1 MGIAFLSFTR
11 ECLFTSDEQGTI
23 GEPVKSVFRMTL
35 LIAIYVLSTWAGTVD
50 NAEAQINPD
59 ISLTCSPTAIE
70 IDVAPGDTRIGTTYC
85 DAQNPTLYVEKVNIQ
100 ITAAGL
106 TYSAPGSITVA
117 AGDTTTFEVVVRG
130 EDQMTEGSRQVT
142 VSARVD
148 QANGA
153 PCPTCTSQTTSL
165 LVVVKQFP
173 MLRIQADEPFKQLRP
188 KVDYIFE
195 FGIYND
201 GNNRDQFIIAVNNR
215 DELADAGF
223 QISLPEVNT
232 WIESKAPPQKMRVM
246 MRTPKKQGWSDHY
259 YQLDFRATSEHSI
272 RTGGVEMS
280 QTQMVTLYI
289 RGVYLPGFQIIPS
302 LMMLGLAAA
311 FVAKRRDDD
320 FTEATADIPDP
331 PFVPLF

>member
-1 MGIAFLSFTR
+1 M
-11 ECLFTSDEQGTI
+11 
-23 GEPVKSVFRMTL
+23 KSVFRMTL

-195 FGIYND
+195 FKIYND

-259 YQLDFRATSEHSI
+259 YQLDFKTTSEHSI
-272 RTGGVEMS
+272 RSGGVEMS
-280 QTQMVTLYI
+280 QTQMITLYI
-289 RGVYLPGFQIIPS
+289 RGVYLPGFQLIPS

-311 FVAKRRDDD
+311 FVAKRRNEDFDD
-320 FTEATADIPDP
+320 TTADVPGP
-331 PFVPLF
+331 PFEPLF

>member
-1 MGIAFLSFTR
+1 MV
-11 ECLFTSDEQGTI
+11 
-23 GEPVKSVFRMTL
+23 EPVKSVFRMTL

-106 TYSAPGSITVA
+106 TYAAPGSITVA

-130 EDQMTEGSRQVT
+130 EDQMAEGSRQVT
-142 VSARVD
+142 ISARVD

-165 LVVVKQFP
+165 VVVVKQFP

-201 GNNRDQFIIAVNNR
+201 GNNRDQFIISVNNR

-232 WIESKAPPQKMRVM
+232 WIESKAPPVKMRVM

-259 YQLDFRATSEHSI
+259 YQLDFRTTSEHSI
-272 RTGGVEMS
+272 RSGGVEMS

-289 RGVYLPGFQIIPS
+289 RGVYLPGFEMISS

-311 FVAKRRDDD
+311 FVAKRRNEDYG
-320 FTEATADIPDP
+320 EATADVPSP
-331 PFVPLF
+331 PFEPLF

>member
-1 MGIAFLSFTR
+1 MV
-11 ECLFTSDEQGTI
+11 
-23 GEPVKSVFRMTL
+23 EPVKSVFRMTL
-35 LIAIYVLSTWAGTVD
+35 LITIYVLSTWAGTVD

-106 TYSAPGSITVA
+106 TYAAPGSITVA

-130 EDQMTEGSRQVT
+130 EDQMAEGSRQVT
-142 VSARVD
+142 ISARVD

-165 LVVVKQFP
+165 VVVVKQFP

-201 GNNRDQFIIAVNNR
+201 GNNRDQFIISVNNR
-215 DELADAGF
+215 DELAEAGF

-232 WIESKAPPQKMRVM
+232 WIESKAPPVKMRVM

-259 YQLDFRATSEHSI
+259 YQLDFRTTSEHSI
-272 RTGGVEMS
+272 RSGGVEMA

-289 RGVYLPGFQIIPS
+289 RGVYLPGFELFPS

-311 FVAKRRDDD
+311 FVAKRRNEDHG
-320 FTEATADIPDP
+320 EATADAPS
-331 PFVPLF
+331 PLFEPLF

>member
-1 MGIAFLSFTR
+1 
-11 ECLFTSDEQGTI
+11 
-23 GEPVKSVFRMTL
+23 MTL
-35 LIAIYVLSTWAGTVD
+35 LITIYVLSTWAGTVD

-106 TYSAPGSITVA
+106 TYAAPGSITVA

-130 EDQMTEGSRQVT
+130 EDQMAEGSRQVT
-142 VSARVD
+142 ISARVD

-165 LVVVKQFP
+165 VVVVKQFP

-201 GNNRDQFIIAVNNR
+201 GNNRDQFIISVNNR
-215 DELADAGF
+215 DDLADAGF

-232 WIESKAPPQKMRVM
+232 WIESKAPPVKMRVM

-259 YQLDFRATSEHSI
+259 YQLDFRTTSEHSI
-272 RTGGVEMS
+272 RSGGVEMS

-289 RGVYLPGFQIIPS
+289 RGVYLPGFELFSS

-311 FVAKRRDDD
+311 FVGKRRNEDYG
-320 FTEATADIPDP
+320 EETADVSSP
-331 PFVPLF
+331 PFEPLF

>member
-1 MGIAFLSFTR
+1 MEGRAPMV
-11 ECLFTSDEQGTI
+11 
-23 GEPVKSVFRMTL
+23 EPVKSVFRMTL
-35 LIAIYVLSTWAGTVD
+35 LITIYVLSTWAGTVD

-106 TYSAPGSITVA
+106 TYAAPGSITVA

-130 EDQMTEGSRQVT
+130 EDQMAEGSRQVT
-142 VSARVD
+142 ISARVD

-165 LVVVKQFP
+165 VVVVKQFP

-201 GNNRDQFIIAVNNR
+201 GNNRDQFIISVNNR
-215 DELADAGF
+215 DDLADAGF

-232 WIESKAPPQKMRVM
+232 WIESKAPPVKMRVM

-259 YQLDFRATSEHSI
+259 YQLDFRTTSEHSI
-272 RTGGVEMS
+272 RSGGVEMS

-289 RGVYLPGFQIIPS
+289 RGVYLPGFELFSS

-311 FVAKRRDDD
+311 FVGKRRNEDYA
-320 FTEATADIPDP
+320 EETADIPDP
-331 PFVPLF
+331 PFEPLF

>member
-1 MGIAFLSFTR
+1 MV
-11 ECLFTSDEQGTI
+11 
-23 GEPVKSVFRMTL
+23 EPVKSVFRMTL
-35 LIAIYVLSTWAGTVD
+35 LITIYVLSTWAGTVD

-106 TYSAPGSITVA
+106 TYAAPGSITVA

-130 EDQMTEGSRQVT
+130 EDQMAEGSRQVT
-142 VSARVD
+142 ISARVD

-165 LVVVKQFP
+165 VVVVKQFP

-232 WIESKAPPQKMRVM
+232 WIESKAPPVKMRVM

-259 YQLDFRATSEHSI
+259 YQLDFRTTSEHSI
-272 RTGGVEMS
+272 RSGGVEMS
-280 QTQMVTLYI
+280 QTQMVTLYV
-289 RGVYLPGFQIIPS
+289 RGVYLPGFELFPS

-311 FVAKRRDDD
+311 FVAKRRNEDHG
-320 FTEATADIPDP
+320 EATADVPSP
-331 PFVPLF
+331 PFEPLF

>member
-1 MGIAFLSFTR
+1 
-11 ECLFTSDEQGTI
+11 
-23 GEPVKSVFRMTL
+23 MTL

-70 IDVAPGDTRIGTTYC
+70 IEVAPGDTRIGTTYC
-85 DAQNPTLYVEKVNIQ
+85 EAQNPTLYVEKVNIQ

-106 TYSAPGSITVA
+106 TYAAPGSITVA

-130 EDQMTEGSRQVT
+130 EDQMAEGSRQVT
-142 VSARVD
+142 ISARVD

-165 LVVVKQFP
+165 VVVVKQFP

-201 GNNRDQFIIAVNNR
+201 GNNRDQFIISVNNR
-215 DELADAGF
+215 DDLADAGF

-232 WIESKAPPQKMRVM
+232 WIESKAPPVKMRVM

-259 YQLDFRATSEHSI
+259 YQLDFRTTSEHSI
-272 RTGGVEMS
+272 RSGGVEMS

-289 RGVYLPGFQIIPS
+289 RGVYLPGFELFSS

-311 FVAKRRDDD
+311 FVGKRRNEDYGEETVDV
-320 FTEATADIPDP
+320 PSP
-331 PFVPLF
+331 PFEPLF

>member
-1 MGIAFLSFTR
+1 M
-11 ECLFTSDEQGTI
+11 
-23 GEPVKSVFRMTL
+23 KSVFRMTL
-35 LIAIYVLSTWAGTVD
+35 LIVIYVLSTWAGTVD

-201 GNNRDQFIIAVNNR
+201 GNNRDQFIISVNNR

-246 MRTPKKQGWSDHY
+246 LRTPKKQGWSDHY

-272 RTGGVEMS
+272 RSGGVEMS

-289 RGVYLPGFQIIPS
+289 RGVYLPGFQLIPS

-320 FTEATADIPDP
+320 FTEATADIPGP
-331 PFVPLF
+331 PFEPLF

>member
-1 MGIAFLSFTR
+1 MV
-11 ECLFTSDEQGTI
+11 
-23 GEPVKSVFRMTL
+23 EPVKSVFRMTL

-59 ISLTCSPTAIE
+59 ISLTCSPTAIGIE
-70 IDVAPGDTRIGTTYC
+70 VAPGDTRIGTTYC
-85 DAQNPTLYVEKVNIQ
+85 EAQNPTLYVEKVNIQ

-106 TYSAPGSITVA
+106 TYAAPGSITVA

-130 EDQMTEGSRQVT
+130 EDQMAEGSRQVT
-142 VSARVD
+142 ISARVD

-165 LVVVKQFP
+165 VVVVKQFP

-201 GNNRDQFIIAVNNR
+201 GNNRDQFIISVNNR
-215 DELADAGF
+215 DDLADAGF

-232 WIESKAPPQKMRVM
+232 WIESKAPPVKMRVM

-259 YQLDFRATSEHSI
+259 YQLDFRTTSEHSI
-272 RTGGVEMS
+272 RSGGVEMS
-280 QTQMVTLYI
+280 QTQMVTLNI
-289 RGVYLPGFQIIPS
+289 RGVYLPGFELFPS

-311 FVAKRRDDD
+311 FISKRRNED
-320 FTEATADIPDP
+320 FGEATADIPSP
-331 PFVPLF
+331 PFEPLF

>member
-1 MGIAFLSFTR
+1 M
-11 ECLFTSDEQGTI
+11 
-23 GEPVKSVFRMTL
+23 EPVKSVFRMTL

-50 NAEAQINPD
+50 HAEAQVNPD

-85 DAQNPTLYVEKVNIQ
+85 DASNPTLYVEIVNIQ

-173 MLRIQADEPFKQLRP
+173 MLRVQADEPFKQLRP

-195 FGIYND
+195 FKIYND
-201 GNNRDQFIIAVNNR
+201 GNNRDQFIIAVANR
-215 DELADAGF
+215 DDLADSGF

-259 YQLDFRATSEHSI
+259 YQLDFQATSEHSI
-272 RTGGVEMS
+272 RSGGVEMS

-289 RGVYLPGFQIIPS
+289 RGVYLPGFQLIPS
-302 LMMLGLAAA
+302 LMMLGFAAA
-311 FVAKRRDDD
+311 FVAKRRNDD
-320 FTEATADIPDP
+320 FTESTSDVPSP
-331 PFVPLF
+331 PAFEPLF

>member
-1 MGIAFLSFTR
+1 M
-11 ECLFTSDEQGTI
+11 
-23 GEPVKSVFRMTL
+23 KSVFRMTL

-70 IDVAPGDTRIGTTYC
+70 SDVAPGDTRIGTTYC

-195 FGIYND
+195 FKIYND

-215 DELADAGF
+215 DDLADAGF

-259 YQLDFRATSEHSI
+259 YQLDFKTTSEHSI
-272 RTGGVEMS
+272 RSGGVEMS
-280 QTQMVTLYI
+280 QTQMITLYI
-289 RGVYLPGFQIIPS
+289 RGVYLPGFQLIPS

-311 FVAKRRDDD
+311 FVAKRRNEDFDD
-320 FTEATADIPDP
+320 ATADVPGP
-331 PFVPLF
+331 PFEPLF

>member
-1 MGIAFLSFTR
+1 MV
-11 ECLFTSDEQGTI
+11 
-23 GEPVKSVFRMTL
+23 EPVKSVFRMTL
-35 LIAIYVLSTWAGTVD
+35 LITIYVLSTWAGTVD

-106 TYSAPGSITVA
+106 TYAAPGSITVA

-130 EDQMTEGSRQVT
+130 EDQMAEGSRQVT
-142 VSARVD
+142 ISARVD

-165 LVVVKQFP
+165 VVVVKQFP

-201 GNNRDQFIIAVNNR
+201 GNNRDQFIISVANR

-232 WIESKAPPQKMRVM
+232 WIESKAPPVKMRVM

-259 YQLDFRATSEHSI
+259 YQLDFRTTSEHSI
-272 RTGGVEMS
+272 RSGGVEMS

-289 RGVYLPGFQIIPS
+289 RGVYLPGFELIPS

-311 FVAKRRDDD
+311 FVAKRRNEDHG
-320 FTEATADIPDP
+320 EATADVPSP
-331 PFVPLF
+331 PFEPLF

>member
-1 MGIAFLSFTR
+1 MV
-11 ECLFTSDEQGTI
+11 
-23 GEPVKSVFRMTL
+23 EPVKSVFRMTL
-35 LIAIYVLSTWAGTVD
+35 LITIYVLSTWAGTVD

-106 TYSAPGSITVA
+106 TYAAPGSITVA

-130 EDQMTEGSRQVT
+130 EDQMAEGSRQVT
-142 VSARVD
+142 ISARVD

-165 LVVVKQFP
+165 VVVVKQFP

-201 GNNRDQFIIAVNNR
+201 GNNRDQFIISVNNR
-215 DELADAGF
+215 DDLADAGF

-232 WIESKAPPQKMRVM
+232 WIESKAPPVKMRVM

-259 YQLDFRATSEHSI
+259 YQLDFRTTSEHSI
-272 RTGGVEMS
+272 RSGGVEMS

-289 RGVYLPGFQIIPS
+289 RGVYLPGFELFSS

-311 FVAKRRDDD
+311 FVGKRRNEDYGED
-320 FTEATADIPDP
+320 TADLPDP
-331 PFVPLF
+331 PFEPLF

>member
-1 MGIAFLSFTR
+1 MV
-11 ECLFTSDEQGTI
+11 
-23 GEPVKSVFRMTL
+23 EPVKSVFRMTL

-106 TYSAPGSITVA
+106 TYAAPGSITVA

-130 EDQMTEGSRQVT
+130 EDQMAEGSRQVT
-142 VSARVD
+142 ISARVD

-165 LVVVKQFP
+165 VVVVKQFP

-201 GNNRDQFIIAVNNR
+201 GNNRDQFIISVNNR

-223 QISLPEVNT
+223 QMSWPAVNT
-232 WIESKAPPQKMRVM
+232 WIESKAPPVKMRVI

-259 YQLDFRATSEHSI
+259 YQLDFRTTSEHSI
-272 RTGGVEMS
+272 RSGGVEMS

-289 RGVYLPGFQIIPS
+289 RGVYLPGFELIPS

-311 FVAKRRDDD
+311 FVAKRRNEDHG
-320 FTEATADIPDP
+320 EATADVPSP
-331 PFVPLF
+331 PFEPLF

>member
-1 MGIAFLSFTR
+1 M
-11 ECLFTSDEQGTI
+11 
-23 GEPVKSVFRMTL
+23 KSVFRMTL

-201 GNNRDQFIIAVNNR
+201 GNIRDQFIISVNNR

-272 RTGGVEMS
+272 RSGGVEMS

-289 RGVYLPGFQIIPS
+289 RGVYLPGFQLIPS

-320 FTEATADIPDP
+320 FTEATADIPGP
-331 PFVPLF
+331 PFEPLF

>member
-1 MGIAFLSFTR
+1 MRIAFLSFTR

-232 WIESKAPPQKMRVM
+232 WIESKAPPVKMRVM

-259 YQLDFRATSEHSI
+259 YQLDFRTTSEHSI
-272 RTGGVEMS
+272 RSGGVEMS

-320 FTEATADIPDP
+320 FCEATADIPDP

>member
-1 MGIAFLSFTR
+1 MV
-11 ECLFTSDEQGTI
+11 
-23 GEPVKSVFRMTL
+23 EPVKSVFRMTL

-70 IDVAPGDTRIGTTYC
+70 IEVAPGDTRIGTTYC
-85 DAQNPTLYVEKVNIQ
+85 EAQNPTLYVEKVNIQ

-106 TYSAPGSITVA
+106 TYAAPGSITVA

-130 EDQMTEGSRQVT
+130 EDQMAEGSRQVT
-142 VSARVD
+142 ISARVD

-165 LVVVKQFP
+165 VVVVKQFP

-201 GNNRDQFIIAVNNR
+201 GNNRDQFIISVNNR
-215 DELADAGF
+215 DDLADAGF

-232 WIESKAPPQKMRVM
+232 WIESKAPPVKMRVM

-259 YQLDFRATSEHSI
+259 YQLDFRTTSEHSI
-272 RTGGVEMS
+272 RSGGVEMS

-289 RGVYLPGFQIIPS
+289 RGVYLPGFELFSS

-311 FVAKRRDDD
+311 FVGKRRNEDYGED
-320 FTEATADIPDP
+320 TADVPSP
-331 PFVPLF
+331 PFEPLF

>member
-1 MGIAFLSFTR
+1 MEGRTPMV
-11 ECLFTSDEQGTI
+11 
-23 GEPVKSVFRMTL
+23 EPVKSVFRMTL
-35 LIAIYVLSTWAGTVD
+35 LITIYVLSTWAGTVD

-106 TYSAPGSITVA
+106 TYAAPGSITVA

-130 EDQMTEGSRQVT
+130 EDQMAEGSRQVT
-142 VSARVD
+142 ISARVD

-165 LVVVKQFP
+165 VVVVKQFP

-201 GNNRDQFIIAVNNR
+201 GNNRDQFIISVNNR
-215 DELADAGF
+215 DDLADAGF

-232 WIESKAPPQKMRVM
+232 WIESKAPPVKMRVM

-259 YQLDFRATSEHSI
+259 YQLDFRTTSEHSI
-272 RTGGVEMS
+272 RSGGVEMS

-289 RGVYLPGFQIIPS
+289 RGVYLPGFELFSS

-311 FVAKRRDDD
+311 FVGKRRNEDYG
-320 FTEATADIPDP
+320 EETADVSSP
-331 PFVPLF
+331 PFEPLF

>member
-1 MGIAFLSFTR
+1 
-11 ECLFTSDEQGTI
+11 
-23 GEPVKSVFRMTL
+23 MTL
-35 LIAIYVLSTWAGTVD
+35 LITIYVLSTWAGTVD

-106 TYSAPGSITVA
+106 TYAAPGSITVA

-130 EDQMTEGSRQVT
+130 EDQMAEGSRQVT
-142 VSARVD
+142 ISARVD

-165 LVVVKQFP
+165 VVVVKQFP

-201 GNNRDQFIIAVNNR
+201 GNNRDQFIISVNNR
-215 DELADAGF
+215 DDLADAGF

-232 WIESKAPPQKMRVM
+232 WIESKAPPVKMRVM

-259 YQLDFRATSEHSI
+259 YQLDFRTTSEHSI
-272 RTGGVEMS
+272 RSGGVEMS

-289 RGVYLPGFQIIPS
+289 RGVYLPGFELFSS

-311 FVAKRRDDD
+311 FVGKRRNEDYA
-320 FTEATADIPDP
+320 EETADIPDP
-331 PFVPLF
+331 PFEPLF

>member
-1 MGIAFLSFTR
+1 
-11 ECLFTSDEQGTI
+11 
-23 GEPVKSVFRMTL
+23 MTL

-70 IDVAPGDTRIGTTYC
+70 IEVAPGDTRIGTTYC
-85 DAQNPTLYVEKVNIQ
+85 EAQNPTLYVEKVNIQ

-106 TYSAPGSITVA
+106 TYAAPGSITVA

-130 EDQMTEGSRQVT
+130 EDQMAEGSRQVT
-142 VSARVD
+142 ISARVD

-165 LVVVKQFP
+165 VVVVKQFP

-201 GNNRDQFIIAVNNR
+201 GNNRDQFIISVNNR
-215 DELADAGF
+215 DDLADAGF

-232 WIESKAPPQKMRVM
+232 WIESKAPPVKMRVM

-259 YQLDFRATSEHSI
+259 YQLDFRTTSEHSI
-272 RTGGVEMS
+272 RSGGVEMS

-289 RGVYLPGFQIIPS
+289 RGVYLPGFELFPS

-311 FVAKRRDDD
+311 FISKRRNED
-320 FTEATADIPDP
+320 FGEATADIPSP
-331 PFVPLF
+331 PFEPLF

>member
-1 MGIAFLSFTR
+1 M
-11 ECLFTSDEQGTI
+11 
-23 GEPVKSVFRMTL
+23 KSVFRMTL

-201 GNNRDQFIIAVNNR
+201 GNNRDQFIISVNNR

-232 WIESKAPPQKMRVM
+232 WIESKAPPQQMRVM

-272 RTGGVEMS
+272 RSGGVEMS

-289 RGVYLPGFQIIPS
+289 RGVYLPGFQLIPS

-320 FTEATADIPDP
+320 FTEATADIPGP
-331 PFVPLF
+331 PFEPLF

>member
-1 MGIAFLSFTR
+1 
-11 ECLFTSDEQGTI
+11 
-23 GEPVKSVFRMTL
+23 MTL

-70 IDVAPGDTRIGTTYC
+70 IEVAPGDTRIGTTYC
-85 DAQNPTLYVEKVNIQ
+85 EAQNPTLYVEKVNIQ

-106 TYSAPGSITVA
+106 TYAAPGSITVA

-130 EDQMTEGSRQVT
+130 EDQMAEGSRQVT
-142 VSARVD
+142 ISARVD

-165 LVVVKQFP
+165 VVVVKQFP

-201 GNNRDQFIIAVNNR
+201 GNNRDQFIISVNNR
-215 DELADAGF
+215 DDLADAGF

-232 WIESKAPPQKMRVM
+232 WIESKAPPVKMRVM

-259 YQLDFRATSEHSI
+259 YQLDFRTTSEHSI
-272 RTGGVEMS
+272 RSGGVEMS

-289 RGVYLPGFQIIPS
+289 RGVYLPGFELFSS

-311 FVAKRRDDD
+311 FVGKRRNEDYG
-320 FTEATADIPDP
+320 EETADVPSP
-331 PFVPLF
+331 PFEPLF

>member
-1 MGIAFLSFTR
+1 MV
-11 ECLFTSDEQGTI
+11 
-23 GEPVKSVFRMTL
+23 EPVKSVFRMTL

-70 IDVAPGDTRIGTTYC
+70 IEVAPGDTRIGTTYC
-85 DAQNPTLYVEKVNIQ
+85 EAQNPTLYVEKVNIQ

-106 TYSAPGSITVA
+106 TYAAPGSITVA

-130 EDQMTEGSRQVT
+130 EDQMAEGSRQVT
-142 VSARVD
+142 ISARVD

-165 LVVVKQFP
+165 VVVVKQFP

-201 GNNRDQFIIAVNNR
+201 GNNRDQFIISVNNR

-232 WIESKAPPQKMRVM
+232 WIESKAPPVKMRVM

-259 YQLDFRATSEHSI
+259 YQLDFRTTSEHSI
-272 RTGGVEMS
+272 RSGGVEMS

-289 RGVYLPGFQIIPS
+289 RGVYLPGFELFSS

-311 FVAKRRDDD
+311 FVGKRRNEDYG
-320 FTEATADIPDP
+320 EETADVPSP
-331 PFVPLF
+331 PFEPLF

>member
-1 MGIAFLSFTR
+1 MV
-11 ECLFTSDEQGTI
+11 
-23 GEPVKSVFRMTL
+23 EPVKSVFRMTL
-35 LIAIYVLSTWAGTVD
+35 LITIYVLSTWAGTVD

-106 TYSAPGSITVA
+106 TYAAPGSITVA

-130 EDQMTEGSRQVT
+130 EDQMAEGSRQVT
-142 VSARVD
+142 ISARVD

-165 LVVVKQFP
+165 VVVVKQFP

-201 GNNRDQFIIAVNNR
+201 GNNRDQFIISVNNR
-215 DELADAGF
+215 DDLADAGF

-232 WIESKAPPQKMRVM
+232 WIESKAPPVKMRVM

-259 YQLDFRATSEHSI
+259 YQLDFRTTSEHSI
-272 RTGGVEMS
+272 RSGGVEMS

-289 RGVYLPGFQIIPS
+289 RGVYLPGFELFS
-302 LMMLGLAAA
+302 TLMMLGLATA
-311 FVAKRRDDD
+311 FVGKRRNEDYA
-320 FTEATADIPDP
+320 EETADIPDP
-331 PFVPLF
+331 PFEPLF

>member
-1 MGIAFLSFTR
+1 MVDLG
-11 ECLFTSDEQGTI
+11 
-23 GEPVKSVFRMTL
+23 
-35 LIAIYVLSTWAGTVD
+35 VLV
-50 NAEAQINPD
+50 
-59 ISLTCSPTAIE
+59 
-70 IDVAPGDTRIGTTYC
+70 
-85 DAQNPTLYVEKVNIQ
+85 Q

-106 TYSAPGSITVA
+106 TYAAPGSITVA

-130 EDQMTEGSRQVT
+130 EDQMAEGSRQVT
-142 VSARVD
+142 ISARVD

-165 LVVVKQFP
+165 VVVVKQFP

-201 GNNRDQFIIAVNNR
+201 GNNRDQFIISVNNR
-215 DELADAGF
+215 DDLADAGF

-232 WIESKAPPQKMRVM
+232 WIESKAPPVKMRVM

-259 YQLDFRATSEHSI
+259 YQLDFRTTSEHSI
-272 RTGGVEMS
+272 RSGGVEMS

-289 RGVYLPGFQIIPS
+289 RGVYLPGFELFSS

-311 FVAKRRDDD
+311 FVGKRRNEDYA
-320 FTEATADIPDP
+320 EETADIPDP
-331 PFVPLF
+331 PFEPLF

>member
-1 MGIAFLSFTR
+1 MV
-11 ECLFTSDEQGTI
+11 
-23 GEPVKSVFRMTL
+23 EPVKSVFRMTL

-106 TYSAPGSITVA
+106 TYAAPGSITVA

-130 EDQMTEGSRQVT
+130 EDQMAEGSRQVT
-142 VSARVD
+142 ISARVD

-165 LVVVKQFP
+165 VVVVKQFP

-201 GNNRDQFIIAVNNR
+201 GNNRDQFIISVNNR

-232 WIESKAPPQKMRVM
+232 WIESKAPPVKMRVM

-259 YQLDFRATSEHSI
+259 YQLDFRTTSEHSI
-272 RTGGVEMS
+272 RSGGVEMS

-289 RGVYLPGFQIIPS
+289 RGVYLPGFELFSS

-311 FVAKRRDDD
+311 FVGKRRNEDYG
-320 FTEATADIPDP
+320 EETADVPSP
-331 PFVPLF
+331 PFEPLF

>member
-1 MGIAFLSFTR
+1 M
-11 ECLFTSDEQGTI
+11 
-23 GEPVKSVFRMTL
+23 KSVFRMTL

-153 PCPTCTSQTTSL
+153 PCPTCTSQPTSL

-195 FGIYND
+195 FKIYND

-246 MRTPKKQGWSDHY
+246 MRPPKKQGWSAHY
-259 YQLDFRATSEHSI
+259 YQLDFKTTSEHSI
-272 RTGGVEMS
+272 RSGGVEMS
-280 QTQMVTLYI
+280 QTQMITLYI
-289 RGVYLPGFQIIPS
+289 RGVYLPGFQLIPS

-311 FVAKRRDDD
+311 FVAKRRNEDFDD
-320 FTEATADIPDP
+320 ATADVPGP
-331 PFVPLF
+331 PFEPLF

>member
-1 MGIAFLSFTR
+1 M
-11 ECLFTSDEQGTI
+11 
-23 GEPVKSVFRMTL
+23 EPVKSVFRMTL

-50 NAEAQINPD
+50 HAEAQVNPD

-85 DAQNPTLYVEKVNIQ
+85 DASNPTLYVEKVNIQ

-165 LVVVKQFP
+165 LVVVKQLP
-173 MLRIQADEPFKQLRP
+173 MLRVQADEPFKQLRP

-195 FGIYND
+195 FKIYND
-201 GNNRDQFIIAVNNR
+201 GNNRDQFIIAVSNR
-215 DELADAGF
+215 DDLADSGF

-259 YQLDFRATSEHSI
+259 YQLDFQATSEHSI
-272 RTGGVEMS
+272 RSGGVEMS

-289 RGVYLPGFQIIPS
+289 RGVYLPGFQLIPS
-302 LMMLGLAAA
+302 LMMLGFAAA
-311 FVAKRRDDD
+311 FVAKRRNDD
-320 FTEATADIPDP
+320 FTESTSDVPSP
-331 PFVPLF
+331 PAFEPLF